1 MSVVGIGTDIVA
13 VERVA
18 AVLDRHG
25 DRFLARCFP
34 PAERRQLEARQGRAL
49 TAAVAGRWAAKEAFL
64 KALGGSIGHVPYHEV
79 AVLNDAEGAPVL
91 SVTGTAAAELAA
103 RGGRLLHL
111 TISHE
116 REYAV
121 ATVLIER

>member
-1 MSVVGIGTDIVA
+1 LSIVGIGTDIVA

-18 AVLDRHG
+18 TVLARHG
-25 DRFLARCFP
+25 DRFLNRCFP
-34 PAERRQLEARQGRAL
+34 SAERRQLEARQGRAL

-64 KALGGSIGHVPYHEV
+64 KALGGSITHIPYHEV
-79 AVLNDAEGAPVL
+79 AVLNNADGVPRLV
-91 SVTGTAAAELAA
+91 VTGTAAAELSA

-121 ATVLIER
+121 ATVMIER